1 MSRRV
6 KGVPISCMVFLLSVA
21 GLAAAS
27 SDLGLVDAVK
37 QRDDEAVR
45 SLLRE
50 QAADVNAIQADG
62 STALLW
68 AVERDNLQIGE
79 LLIRAGA
86 NVNTANLYGI
96 TPLSMACTTGN
107 AAMVKKLLAAGAT
120 PKTTQATGET
130 PLMTCSRTGN
140 AEAVKML
147 LAQGADVNA
156 KETERG
162 QTALMWAAA
171 QKHPQVVQALV
182 EYGADL
188 RARSTQ
194 LPLYTPRIIDER
206 LGFYNEKTSYF
217 PKVKGGFTPLMFAAQ
232 AGDLDSVRI
241 LLAAGADVNE
251 GTPDDGSPLVL
262 ASFNGHEKV
271 VLLLL
276 EKGAD
281 PNATDGYGLTPLHWV
296 LQEGIKAIFTR
307 PKQTDR
313 FWVHPN
319 QPELVKALLVHGA
332 NPNAR
337 IKKDF
342 FPYDINRYGRS
353 RGTGLPQMYFAGA
366 TPLFL
371 AAAVADLRAMRALVE
386 GGADATVTSLEGVTP
401 LMVAAGLGSD
411 DRTSTTKQKKNY
423 LEAVRLAVRLG
434 ASVNAADHLG
444 RTALHGAAFYGLNDV
459 VQFLWE
465 NGADLDAKDIYGQT
479 AVSIALGDPDGLV
492 YRHLEDHNRDDRFRR
507 AKLGSRQE
515 TAELLLKLGATPYTS
530 RGRNMKKY

>member
-1 MSRRV
+1 MGIRV
-6 KGVPISCMVFLLSVA
+6 KVVSVSCMVFLLSVA

-27 SDLGLVDAVK
+27 NDLGLVDAVK
-37 QRDDEAVR
+37 QRDHEAVR
-45 SLLRE
+45 SLLTE
-50 QAADVNAIQADG
+50 HAEVNALQADG

-68 AVERDNLQIGE
+68 AANRDDLEMVE

-86 NVNTANLYGI
+86 KVNTANLYGI
-96 TPLSMACTTGN
+96 TPLSMACTNGN
-107 AAMVKKLLAAGAT
+107 AAMVEKLLAAGAT
-120 PKTTQATGET
+120 PKTAQETGET

-140 AEAVKML
+140 AEAVKLL

-156 KETERG
+156 KETEKG

-171 QKHPQVVQALV
+171 QRHPQVVQALV
-182 EYGADL
+182 EYGGDL
-188 RARSTQ
+188 RARSAQ
-194 LPLYTPRIIDER
+194 LLLYTPRIIDER

-232 AGDLDSVRI
+232 AGALDSVRV

-271 VLLLL
+271 ALFLL

-307 PKQTDR
+307 PRPTDR

-319 QPELVKALLVHGA
+319 LPELVKALLVHGA

-342 FPYDINRYGRS
+342 YPYDINRYGRS

-366 TPLFL
+366 TPFFL
-371 AAAVADLRAMRALVE
+371 AAAVADLPAMRALVE
-386 GGADATVTSLEGVTP
+386 GGADATVTTAEGVTP
-401 LMVAAGLGSD
+401 LMVAAGVGSD
-411 DRTSTTKQKKNY
+411 DRTSTTKEQKKNY
-423 LEAVRLAVRLG
+423 TEAVRLAVRLG
-434 ASVNAADHLG
+434 GSVNAFDHLG
-444 RTALHGAAFYGLNDV
+444 RTALHGAAFYGFNDV

-465 NGADLDAKDIYGQT
+465 NGADLEAKDIYGQT

-515 TAELLLKLGATPYTS
+515 TVELLLKLGATPYTS